1 MEDLRKDGMKLGVI
15 GIGAVGS
22 AILKGFKHVGHE
34 VVGYDIKLPDTE
46 IEDTLDTEI
55 NFITVG
61 TPTGPNQEC
70 DLTAVN
76 SVIDQLSKHRY
87 RGLIALKSTIEP
99 GTTQRLM
106 KEYPNL
112 NLCFVPE
119 FLRERC
125 AYEDFVYNN
134 NILVVGTDSDENY
147 DLIVKA
153 HGSLPSHKMKIS
165 IIESELMK
173 YFSNTYK
180 AMRIT
185 FANSFHRVAEHFG
198 ANYDIIKDAFLFHG
212 VGEGHYLNVNKEFG
226 GFGGMCLPK
235 DTKAMKVMC
244 KKNNIDVDIFRFID
258 EENNKFVKKVPKG
271 MRYEI

>member
-1 MEDLRKDGMKLGVI
+1 MAQKQMELFMGNIGNTNMKLGVI

-22 AILKGFKHVGHE
+22 AISKGFEYIGHE
-34 VVGYDIKLPDTE
+34 VVGYDIKIPETS

-76 SVIDQLSKHRY
+76 SVIEQLSKLEY
-87 RGLIALKSTIEP
+87 KGLVALKSTIEP
-99 GTTQRLM
+99 GTTQRLQSQ
-106 KEYPNL
+106 YRNL
-112 NLCFVPE
+112 NMCFVPE

-153 HGSLPSHKMKIS
+153 HGSLPFHK
-165 IIESELMK
+165 
-173 YFSNTYK
+173 
-180 AMRIT
+180 
-185 FANSFHRVAEHFG
+185 VAEHFG
-198 ANYDIIKDAFLFHG
+198 ANYDSIKDAFLFHG

-226 GFGGMCLPK
+226 GYGGMCLPK
-235 DTKAMKVMC
+235 DTKAMKVLC
-244 KKNNIDVDIFRFID
+244 KKYDIDVDIFRFID
-258 EENNKFVKKVPKG
+258 EENDKFVKTVPKG

>member
-1 MEDLRKDGMKLGVI
+1 MGKIENKMKLGVI

-22 AILKGFKHVGHE
+22 AISKGFEHIGHD
-34 VVGYDIKLPDTE
+34 VVGYDIKMPETK
-46 IEDTLDTEI
+46 IEDTLNTEI

-61 TPTGPNQEC
+61 TPTGNNDEC

-76 SVIDQLSKHRY
+76 SVMEQLNKLEY
-87 RGLIALKSTIEP
+87 KGLIALKSTIEP
-99 GTTQRLM
+99 GTTGRL
-106 KEYPNL
+106 KNTYPNL
-112 NLCFVPE
+112 NICFVPE

-125 AYEDFVYNN
+125 AFEDFVYNN
-134 NILVVGTDSDENY
+134 NILVVGTDSAENY
-147 DLIVKA
+147 NLIVKA
-153 HGSLPSHKMKIS
+153 HGSLPFHKVKMS

-185 FANSFHRVAEHFG
+185 FANSFHRVAERFG
-198 ANYDIIKDAFLFHG
+198 ANYDVIKDAFLFHG

-235 DTKAMKVMC
+235 DTKAMKALC
-244 KKNNIDVDIFRFID
+244 DKYDIDVDIFRFID
-258 EENNKFVKKVPKG
+258 EENNKFVKTVPKG
-271 MRYEI
+271 MRCDI

>member
-1 MEDLRKDGMKLGVI
+1 MEDLRKGSMKLGVI

-34 VVGYDIKLPDTE
+34 VVGYDIKLSDTKM
-46 IEDTLDTEI
+46 EDTLDTEI

-87 RGLIALKSTIEP
+87 KGLIALKSTIEP

-134 NILVVGTDSDENY
+134 NILAVGTDSDYNY
-147 DLIVKA
+147 NLVVKA
-153 HGSLPSHKMKIS
+153 HGSLPSHKVKIS

-198 ANYDIIKDAFLFHG
+198 ANYDVIKDTFLFHG

-235 DTKAMKVMC
+235 DTKAMKVLC
-244 KKNNIDVDIFRFID
+244 KKKNINVDIFKFID